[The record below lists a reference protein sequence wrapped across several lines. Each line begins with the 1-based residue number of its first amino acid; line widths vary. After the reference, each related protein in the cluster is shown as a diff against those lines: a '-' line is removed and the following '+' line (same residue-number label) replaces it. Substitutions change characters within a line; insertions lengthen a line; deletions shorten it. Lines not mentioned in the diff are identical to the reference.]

1 MSNALAEY
9 RASLTPEQI
18 AANLASA
25 AVARAKAKEVRE
37 ANKLTLKMEYL
48 DSNHWSD
55 LATKHKVRMPLSG
68 LPTTPALISK
78 YLKRCDVPIEVW
90 DEHYTSRKFFVKW
103 NPRWSAQATVGLI
116 LELKEGL
123 EVA

>member
-1 MSNALAEY
+1 MSNALANY

-25 AVARAKAKEVRE
+25 AIARAKAKDERE
-37 ANKLTLKMEYL
+37 ANKLTLKMSYL

-68 LPTTPALISK
+68 SPTTPALISK
-78 YLKRCDVPIEVW
+78 YLRKCDVSIEVW
-90 DEHYTSRKFFVKW
+90 DDHYTSRKFFCKW

-116 LELKEGL
+116 LELKDDL

>member
-1 MSNALAEY
+1 MNALAEY

-25 AVARAKAKEVRE
+25 AIARAEAKAQRQ
-37 ANKLTLKMEYL
+37 ANKLTLKMSYL
-48 DSNHWSD
+48 DSSHWSD
-55 LATKHKVRMPLSG
+55 LATKYKIRMPLSG

-78 YLKRCDVPIEVW
+78 YLKRCDVPIEIW
-90 DEHYTSRKFFVKW
+90 DDHYTSRKFFCEF

-116 LELKEGL
+116 LELKDDRE
-123 EVA
+123 AA